1 MKDQN
6 LDELLRQTL
15 FQSVEE
21 EFQQAM
27 EAELPVPPPTLHHR
41 CWEAAF
47 LGDPIAACSRR
58 KRGRTRRFLQ
68 AAACLAL
75 VVAVSIGATVAFFPE
90 ARAAVTPNLAEP
102 TIDQAENKEIDLT
115 FQLGGSGGCDFV
127 SQHFSCV
134 KENGNTLYYSFE
146 NTMEE
151 ACTVRL
157 FKVGLFKH
165 ESVGEVLTVAP
176 GEFAFGTYP
185 APKNDT
191 FFLRV
196 TGVMGG
202 ISAGRSRRPRSICER
217 CRRKPAFRLRSTR
230 CRHCGRKSANK
241 KSIGK

>member
-27 EAELPVPPPTLHHR
+27 EAELPVPPPTLRHR

-58 KRGRTRRFLQ
+58 KRGRPRRFLR

-157 FKVGLFKH
+157 FKVGLFGHK
-165 ESVGEVLTVAP
+165 EVGEVLTAAP
-176 GEFAFGTYP
+176 GEFVFGTYP

-202 ISAGRSRRPRSICER
+202 
-217 CRRKPAFRLRSTR
+217 
-230 CRHCGRKSANK
+230 N
-241 KSIGK
+241 IGGALQAAQIDL